1 LEDARH
7 DRADRLWE
15 VAGDPEGVGAD
26 IELRHKTLSRAVF
39 SNDAALQ
46 QERRALWDQ
55 RLNLL
60 LVQKRLTHNAS
71 MLRTRLVA

>member
-1 LEDARH
+1 
-7 DRADRLWE
+7 

-26 IELRHKTLSRAVF
+26 IELRHKTLRRAIF
-39 SNDAALQ
+39 RNDAAQ
-46 QERRALWDQ
+46 QEEGGAMRDQ